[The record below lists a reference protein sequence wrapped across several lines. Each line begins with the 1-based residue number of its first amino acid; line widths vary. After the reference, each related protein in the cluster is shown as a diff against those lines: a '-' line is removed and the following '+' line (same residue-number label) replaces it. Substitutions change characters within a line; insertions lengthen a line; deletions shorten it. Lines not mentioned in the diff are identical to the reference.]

1 MYKGFVASISLAF
14 KIVKG
19 SLRLLKHYP
28 IIVLPLIPLFAMVV
42 GVSITLTFTS
52 NFLLAILVVYSVA
65 FALMFSF
72 AISSQ
77 MLFQIHQ
84 GNSPSISLA
93 FSAPSTLRMI
103 PRVLLLSTI
112 WYLLVFFLVIIES
125 IIRGLLERLSE
136 NLADAV
142 IGLIF
147 GTIADVLRMSGF
159 MLIAIMTFEDVSLG
173 SAFTELKC
181 LLRDNPIV
189 ALGGLA
195 LTKMVSLIIGL
206 IFYVLPSD
214 LAQTLSGFM
223 AWLAFLSISG
233 IGWVLTIYLEQLF
246 VTGLYLYS
254 AQPESPLV
262 RIILGDFID
271 HELPSPTLPDIA
283 QPGQPPAPLM
293 S

>member
-1 MYKGFVASISLAF
+1 MYKGSIASISLAL

-28 IIVLPLIPLFAMVV
+28 IIILPLMPIFAMVV
-42 GVSITLTFTS
+42 GVLITLTFTS
-52 NFLLAILVVYSVA
+52 KFLLAVLAVWSVA

-84 GNSPSISLA
+84 GNSPSISSA

-103 PRVLLLSTI
+103 PRVLLLSSI

-125 IIRGLLERLSE
+125 IIRGLLGRLSE

-142 IGLIF
+142 IGFFF
-147 GTIADVLRMSGF
+147 GTIADALRMSGF
-159 MLIAIMTFEDVSLG
+159 MLIAIMTFEDVSLEK
-173 SAFTELKC
+173 AFTELKRI
-181 LLRDNPIV
+181 LRDSPIV

-195 LTKMVSLIIGL
+195 LTKIVSLLIGL
-206 IFYVLPSD
+206 VFYVLPSD
-214 LAQTLSGFM
+214 LAQTLPGILV
-223 AWLAFLSISG
+223 WLVLLTISG

-246 VTGLYLYS
+246 VAGLYLYN

-262 RIILGDFID
+262 RIILDDFID
-271 HELPSPTLPDIA
+271 HELPLPTLPEVT
-283 QPGQPPAPLM
+283 QPGQPPAP
-293 S
+293 SIS